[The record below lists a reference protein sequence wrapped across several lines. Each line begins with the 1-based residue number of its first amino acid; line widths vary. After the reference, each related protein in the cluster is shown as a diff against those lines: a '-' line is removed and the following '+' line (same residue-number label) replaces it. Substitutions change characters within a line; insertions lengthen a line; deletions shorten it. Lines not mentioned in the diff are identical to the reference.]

1 LDLVLS
7 DRKAKLESLT
17 KVVKELPRPNY
28 DTLKYILSHLLRVKE
43 HSDENRMH
51 IQNLAIVF
59 GPTLMWPENDSNNF
73 ALDMMLRMHQNQI
86 IEFLL
91 LEFDNIFV

>member
-1 LDLVLS
+1 MIASLLVL
-7 DRKAKLESLT
+7 RLT
-17 KVVKELPRPNY
+17 DSE
-28 DTLKYILSHLLRVKE
+28 TIFRVKE

-91 LEFDNIFV
+91 VEFDNIFV

>member
-1 LDLVLS
+1 MID
-7 DRKAKLESLT
+7 
-17 KVVKELPRPNY
+17 ELLIIFLY
-28 DTLKYILSHLLRVKE
+28 RVKE
-43 HSDENRMH
+43 HSKDNRMH

-91 LEFDNIFV
+91 LEFSNMFN